1 MNILLNGEER
11 QLGRGA
17 TVALLLQD
25 LSLSGKRLA
34 VELNEEIL
42 PRSQYGE
49 YRLSEGDKV
58 EIVHAVGGG

>member
-11 QLGRGA
+11 QLGQGA
-17 TVALLLQD
+17 TVALLLED

-49 YRLSEGDKV
+49 YRLSDGDKV

>member
-11 QLGRGA
+11 QLDQDA
-17 TVALLLQD
+17 TVALLLED

-49 YRLSEGDKV
+49 YRLSDGDKV

>member
-11 QLGRGA
+11 QLGQGA
-17 TVALLLQD
+17 TVALLLED

-42 PRSQYGE
+42 PHSQYGKC
-49 YRLSEGDKV
+49 RLSDGDKV

>member
-17 TVALLLQD
+17 TVALLLED

-49 YRLSEGDKV
+49 YRLSDGDKV

>member
-11 QLGRGA
+11 QLDQDA
-17 TVALLLQD
+17 TVALLLED

-49 YRLSEGDKV
+49 CHLSDGDKV
-58 EIVHAVGGG
+58 EIVRAVGGG

>member
-11 QLGRGA
+11 QLDQDA
-17 TVALLLQD
+17 TVALLLED

-34 VELNEEIL
+34 VELNEVIL

-49 YRLSEGDKV
+49 RHLSDGDKV
-58 EIVHAVGGG
+58 EIVRAVGGG